1 MQAIRRGLVLHVLIS
16 PVATPVSFWRTA
28 RMRSREGNEMIRAL
42 GYDRGTRAR
51 LKGTTALWILAA
63 ALPTPA
69 LAQQQ
74 VAIQAPDSSTG
85 VTATAAATAAAQ
97 PADVA
102 PAAIAPAQ
110 DQNSIVIT
118 GFRGSLAK
126 ALNMKRNEN
135 ASIDS
140 ILAEDIGKFP
150 DLNLS
155 ESIQRIPGVALQRD
169 GGEGRQITVR
179 GLGPQF
185 TRVRIN
191 GMEALTTAGGADAS
205 GGTNRSRSFDFNV
218 FASDL
223 FNAITVRKTAEAS
236 IEEGSLGATV
246 DLRTARP
253 FDYKGFTLTA
263 SAQAD
268 YNDLNKK
275 ATPRGAFLISD
286 IFADGKFGALFSAAY
301 TKRKLLEE
309 GPSTVR
315 WAPATS
321 FAPGFQSV
329 AGVNCQNAAANNN
342 QSGAA
347 ALNPAPGDC
356 GIVNAAQHPRFPR
369 QDWYYDDQQR
379 IGFTASLQWRP
390 SDATLIS
397 LDGLY
402 ADFKGT
408 REERY
413 LEAPSFSVGAGCSAA
428 NRNSSCGIA
437 DTDVLNYKIQNG
449 VMYSGTFNDVDLRV
463 ENRFDRLD
471 TKFKQLTLE
480 GSQKFG
486 DRVTLNFLGGHSSS
500 KHRNPVQNTL
510 TFDQFNVDNYSY
522 DYGSP
527 DGRNPVFNFGTA
539 NLTNPGSWVIS
550 QIRLRAATADNTFD
564 NVQAALNWRPTN
576 EFQIDAGGEWKK
588 YGFVTT
594 ELRRQDPLSP
604 STNKETTIPAA
615 IAGTPISQ
623 FGHVINLAGYTFFAP
638 DYAAAD
644 AQLHFGDPT
653 VFGGAF
659 ALGPGPA
666 LGNNAKVGE
675 RDEGGFIQG
684 SWHHEF
690 GDVTFRGN
698 VGVRYVDTQTSSTG
712 FAIVNNAINQITV
725 DSSYHDWLPSANL
738 VVEPFRNFDI
748 RFAAAKVMSRPS
760 LGSLN
765 PGATINVSGANRT
778 VSGGNPFLL
787 PFRAKSYDLAFE
799 YYFQPGALISVAFFK
814 KDVSSFIT
822 TLQSRGTFDTN
833 PFGLPTS
840 LMTAACGNLSGCDA
854 TTIFTFSSPANTP
867 GGPVE
872 GFEIN
877 YQQPFRF
884 LPGFLHNF
892 GVLLNYTGVRSKI
905 KYLNASGAV
914 VAINDLTQLSR
925 KSANATLYY
934 EDKRLCARVSAAYS
948 SGYLTQIPASE
959 AGNDVQGTNST
970 LNIDT
975 SIQYTVN
982 PHLKLTFEGI
992 NLTDEFQDQYVDSRN
1007 MLSVYHHTGREYLFG
1022 IRYTY

>member
-1 MQAIRRGLVLHVLIS
+1 MNSAVGYGRK
-16 PVATPVSFWRTA
+16 
-28 RMRSREGNEMIRAL
+28 SRAQ
-42 GYDRGTRAR
+42 
-51 LKGTTALWILAA
+51 LKGATALWILAV
-63 ALPTPA
+63 ALPTSPTF
-69 LAQQQ
+69 AQQPANAPQ
-74 VAIQAPDSSTG
+74 ATVAAPPPDSAEAAPQT
-85 VTATAAATAAAQ
+85 TAPNTASAATENQ
-97 PADVA
+97 
-102 PAAIAPAQ
+102 
-110 DQNSIVIT
+110 IVIT

-126 ALNMKRNEN
+126 ALNMKRSEN
-135 ASIDS
+135 ASTDS

-223 FNAITVRKTAEAS
+223 FNAITVRKTAEANV
-236 IEEGSLGATV
+236 EEGSLGATV

-253 FDYKGFTLTA
+253 FDYKGFTLSA

-268 YNDLNKK
+268 YNGLNKK
-275 ATPRGAFLISD
+275 ATPRGAFLVSD
-286 IFADGKFGALFSAAY
+286 IFANGTLGALLSVAY

-329 AGVNCQNAAANNN
+329 AGVNCLNAAG
-342 QSGAA
+342 SA
-347 ALNPAPGDC
+347 ALSPAPGDC
-356 GIVNAAQHPRFPR
+356 GTVDAAQHPRFPR
-369 QDWYYDDQQR
+369 QDWFYDNQKR
-379 IGFTASLQWRP
+379 LGITFSTQWRP
-390 SDATLIS
+390 TDNTLIN
-397 LDGLY
+397 LDALY

-413 LEAPSFSVGAGCSAA
+413 LEAPSFSVGAGCTAA
-428 NRNSSCGIA
+428 NRNTSCGIA
-437 DTDVLNYKIQNG
+437 DTDVLNYQIQDG

-463 ENRFDRLD
+463 ENRFDELD
-471 TKFKQLTLE
+471 TKFKQLTID

-486 DRVTLNFLGGHSSS
+486 QHFTLTFLGGHSTS

-527 DGRNPVFNFGTA
+527 DGRSPVFNFGTA
-539 NLTNPGSWVIS
+539 NLTNPSSWVIS

-564 NVQAALNWRPTN
+564 NIQASLNWRPTD
-576 EFQIDAGGEWKK
+576 EFQIDVGGQWKK
-588 YGFVTT
+588 YKFTTT
-594 ELRRQDPLSP
+594 ELRRQNPASP
-604 STNKETTIPAA
+604 STNQETVIPAT
-615 IAGTPISQ
+615 IAAMPISN
-623 FGHVINLAGYTFFAP
+623 FGHVITLAGYTFFAP
-638 DYAAAD
+638 DYQAAD
-644 AQLHFGDPT
+644 EQLHFGDPT
-653 VFGGAF
+653 AFGGAF

-675 RDEGGFIQG
+675 RDKGASIEAT
-684 SWHHEF
+684 WNHDF
-690 GDVTFRGN
+690 GNVTFRGN
-698 VGVRYVDTQTSSTG
+698 VGVRYVDTHTDSTG
-712 FAIVNNAINQITV
+712 FAIVNNAINQIDV
-725 DSSYHDWLPSANL
+725 KSSYDDWLPSMNL
-738 VVEPFRNFDI
+738 VLEPFHNFDI

-778 VSGGNPFLL
+778 VTGGNPFLQ

-799 YYFQPGALISVAFFK
+799 WYFQPGALLSLALFK

-822 TLQSRGTFDTN
+822 TLQSRGTFDQN
-833 PFGLPTS
+833 PFGLPQS
-840 LMTAACGNLSGCDA
+840 LLTAACGTLSGCDA

-867 GGPVE
+867 GGPVK

-877 YQQPFRF
+877 YQQPFKF
-884 LPGFLHNF
+884 LPGFLSNT
-892 GVLLNYTGVRSKI
+892 GVLLNYTGVKSKI
-905 KYLNASGAV
+905 KYLNAQGAI
-914 VAINDLTQLSR
+914 VAVNDLTQLSR

-934 EDKRLCARVSAAYS
+934 EDKRLSARVSAAYRS
-948 SGYLTQIPASE
+948 KYLTQIPAAE

-970 LNIDT
+970 LNIDA
-975 SIQYTVN
+975 SIQYTIN
-982 PHLKLTFEGI
+982 PHFKVTFEGI
-992 NLTDEFQDQYVDSRN
+992 NLTDEFQDQFVDSRN

-1022 IRYTY
+1022 VRYTY

>member
-1 MQAIRRGLVLHVLIS
+1 MGSDPVFLRRGSSPTRFLGAASLAAVALVL
-16 PVATPVSFWRTA
+16 ATP
-28 RMRSREGNEMIRAL
+28 
-42 GYDRGTRAR
+42 
-51 LKGTTALWILAA
+51 
-63 ALPTPA
+63 
-69 LAQQQ
+69 
-74 VAIQAPDSSTG
+74 
-85 VTATAAATAAAQ
+85 AAAQ
-97 PADVA
+97 GGSQGAAPPPAPAPVQGVPSAAAPADRAAAA
-102 PAAIAPAQ
+102 PADQTPPASAAEAASAAPEATEE
-110 DQNSIVIT
+110 SPGIVVT
-118 GFRGSLAK
+118 GFRSSLAR
-126 ALNMKRNEN
+126 ALSLKQQEN
-135 ASIDS
+135 ASTDS

-236 IEEGSLGATV
+236 VEEGSLGATV

-253 FDYKGFTLTA
+253 FDYHGFTVTGSL
-263 SAQAD
+263 QGD

-275 ATPRGAFLISD
+275 VTPRGAFLISD
-286 IFADGKFGALFSAAY
+286 TFANGTLGALVSVAY

-321 FAPGFQSV
+321 FAPGFQSIG
-329 AGVNCQNAAANNN
+329 GVNCNV
-342 QSGAA
+342 SSTGVVT
-347 ALNPAPGDC
+347 PADCVAGDT
-356 GIVNAAQHPRFPR
+356 AQHPRFPR

-379 IGFTASLQWRP
+379 IGVTASIQWRP
-390 SDATLIS
+390 SDNTLIS

-413 LEAPSFSVGAGCSAA
+413 LEAPSFSVGAACTTA
-428 NRNSSCGIA
+428 NRANSCGIA
-437 DTDVLNYKIQNG
+437 DTEVVNSQIQNG
-449 VMYSGTFNDVDLRV
+449 VMYAGTFNDVDLRV
-463 ENRFDRLD
+463 EDRFDQLD

-486 DRVTLNFLGGHSSS
+486 DHVTLSFTGGHSTSR
-500 KHRNPVQNTL
+500 HRNPVQNTL

-527 DGRNPVFNFGTA
+527 SGRNPVFNFGTA
-539 NLTNPGSWVIS
+539 NLTNPSSWVLS

-564 NVQAALNWRPTN
+564 NAQVALNWKISDD
-576 EFQIDAGGEWKK
+576 FQFDFGGEYKK
-588 YGFVTT
+588 YRFATT
-594 ELRRQDPLSP
+594 ELRRQNPASP
-604 STNKETTIPAA
+604 STNQETVI
-615 IAGTPISQ
+615 
-623 FGHVINLAGYTFFAP
+623 HVVTLAGYSFFAP
-638 DYAAAD
+638 DYHVAD
-644 AQLHFGDPT
+644 SQLHFGDPT
-653 VFGGAF
+653 AFGGAF

-666 LGNNAKVGE
+666 LGNNATVKE
-675 RDEGGFIQG
+675 RDEGAFLQT
-684 SWHHEF
+684 SF
-690 GDVTFRGN
+690 GHDFGHVRLRGN
-698 VGVRYVDTQTSSTG
+698 VGLRYVETRTGSTG
-712 FAIVNNAINQITV
+712 YAIVNNAINQVTV

-738 VVEPFRNFDI
+738 VFEATRNFDI

-778 VSGGNPFLL
+778 VSGGNPFLQ

-799 YYFQPGALISVAFFK
+799 WYFQPGGLLSLAIFQK
-814 KDVSSFIT
+814 QVSSFIT
-822 TLQSRGTFDTN
+822 TLQSRGTFETN

-840 LMTAACGNLSGCDA
+840 LMTAACGTLSGCDA

-867 GGPVE
+867 GGPVN

-877 YQQPFRF
+877 YQQPFKF
-884 LPGFLHNF
+884 LPGLLHNT
-892 GVLLNYTGVRSKI
+892 GILLNYTGVESKI
-905 KYLNASGAV
+905 KYLNAQGAV
-914 VAINDLTQLSR
+914 VAVNDLTQLSR
-925 KSANATLYY
+925 RSANATLYY
-934 EDKRLCARVSAAYS
+934 EDKVISARVSAAYRS
-948 SGYLTQIPASE
+948 KYLTQIPAAE
-959 AGNDVQGTNST
+959 AGNDVQGTNGT
-970 LNIDT
+970 LNVDASLQFTI
-975 SIQYTVN
+975 N
-982 PHLKLTFEGI
+982 PHFKVTLEGI
-992 NLTDEFQDQYVDSRN
+992 NLTDEYQDQFVDSRN
-1007 MLSVYHHTGREYLFG
+1007 MLSVYHHTGREVLFG